1 MQKEKLLFLGGPLHE
16 HFNIVID
23 REQTIYFVDDLL
35 YTKTEAYN
43 LLNCYCQEYVLQHC
57 YQRKAFS
64 ILKKGEY
71 TPNYYYCMVYCG
83 YDADE
88 YLFNKQV
95 TLFDSVFKEESM

>member
-16 HFNIVID
+16 RFNIVTN
-23 REQTIYFVDDLL
+23 RAQTIYFVNDLL
-35 YTKTEAYN
+35 YTKVDARSLLNDYSEAYV
-43 LLNCYCQEYVLQHC
+43 CHHC

-71 TPNYYYCMVYCG
+71 SPNYYYCMVYFG
-83 YDADE
+83 YDVDE

-95 TLFDSVFKEESM
+95 TLFDSVFKEK

>member
-16 HFNIVID
+16 RFNIVID

-43 LLNCYCQEYVLQHC
+43 LLNYYCQEYVLQHC

-88 YLFNKQV
+88 YLFNRQV
-95 TLFDSVFKEESM
+95 TLFDSVFKEQK

>member
-16 HFNIVID
+16 RFNIVTS
-23 REQTIYFVDDLL
+23 RAKTVYFVDDIL
-35 YTKTEAYN
+35 YTKVEARSLLNYYSEAYF
-43 LLNCYCQEYVLQHC
+43 CHHC

-95 TLFDSVFKEESM
+95 TLFDSVFKEQ